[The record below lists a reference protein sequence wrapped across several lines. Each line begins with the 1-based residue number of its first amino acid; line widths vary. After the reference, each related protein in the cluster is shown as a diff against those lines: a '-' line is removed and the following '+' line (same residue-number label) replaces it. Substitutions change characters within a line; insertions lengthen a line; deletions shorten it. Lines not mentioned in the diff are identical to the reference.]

1 MKIIIVGAGIGGL
14 TAALCLHKAGHEV
27 SVLEQAPSF
36 IGVGAGLQ
44 CGANALRVLD
54 YLGLMDQLESISVA
68 PESIQFKHYRS
79 GDLLYTMQLGTS
91 YAEKYGAPYF
101 HIHRADLQNV
111 LLDAV
116 AERSA
121 ANIVMGAEVSSFEES
136 NDGVSVMLRD
146 GRSLQSDCVVG
157 ADGIKSVIRDQL
169 LGEQKPVFTGNV
181 AWRGVVPVERLPD
194 GWMETIASNF
204 IGPNKH
210 AVVYYLRKL
219 KLANLVGVVENRQW
233 TDDSWVVNSPW
244 QELKADFAGW
254 HPTVQALIDAMDKDQ
269 CYRWAL
275 YKHESFDRWSSAH
288 VTLLGDA
295 AHATLP
301 FMASGAAMAIEDARV
316 LERALTQAD
325 SLADGLQLYQRNRM
339 PRTAR
344 IQASSSRLGKVY
356 HLKSSLMQ
364 KAAFKAMRLVAP
376 SQESFLPEYDAN
388 TIELI

>member
-1 MKIIIVGAGIGGL
+1 MNILIVGAGIGGL

-27 SVLEQAPSF
+27 HVLEQAYSF
-36 IGVGAGLQ
+36 TEIGAGLQ

-68 PESIQFKHYRS
+68 PETVQFRDYRNGQS
-79 GDLLYTMQLGTS
+79 LYTMELGTA
-91 YAEKYGAPYF
+91 YGEKYGAPYF
-101 HIHRADLQNV
+101 HIHRADLQTI
-111 LLDAV
+111 LLDAI

-121 ANIVMGAEVSSFEES
+121 ASIEMNAEVSCFEES
-136 NDGVSVMLRD
+136 NDGVNLILTD
-146 GRSLQSDCVVG
+146 GRSLQGDCLVA

-169 LGEQKPVFTGNV
+169 LGEQKPMFTGNV
-181 AWRGVVPVERLPD
+181 AWRGVVPVERLPE
-194 GWMETIASNF
+194 GWMDTIASNF

-210 AVVYYLRKL
+210 AVVYYLRKQ

-244 QELKADFAGW
+244 QELKADFEGW
-254 HPTVQALIDAMDKDQ
+254 HPIVQTLIDAMDRDQ

-275 YKHESFDRWSSAH
+275 YKHEPFDRWSSAR

-325 SLADGLQLYQRNRM
+325 SIAEGLQLYQRNRM

-344 IQASSSRLGKVY
+344 IQASSTRLGKLY

-364 KAAFKAMRLVAP
+364 KAAFRAMSLVAP

-388 TIELI
+388 TVELI